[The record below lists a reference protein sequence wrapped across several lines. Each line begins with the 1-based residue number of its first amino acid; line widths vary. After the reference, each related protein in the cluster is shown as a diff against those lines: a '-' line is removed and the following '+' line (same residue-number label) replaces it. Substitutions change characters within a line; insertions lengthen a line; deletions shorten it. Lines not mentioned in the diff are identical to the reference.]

1 MSFHSPLFLFLLI
14 ILPAIIFWY
23 WFYNNKIEGTILI
36 SSSSLFSKDV
46 RLRGKIK
53 NRILKIFEIIILG
66 LIIVALAR
74 PQKVDKLVE
83 KNIDVI
89 DILLVLDISS
99 SMLADDFSP
108 NRLEVVKN
116 TAKDFISSRE
126 GDRIGVVV
134 FAGQSFI
141 QCPLTTDIKVLLNL
155 VDEISVAAKDYD
167 GTAIGMAIA
176 NATNRLRESESKS
189 KTMIL
194 LSDGSNNSGEI
205 EPSTAAKIANEFG
218 IKIYTIAAGTN
229 KSVSRIPGRGL
240 IRNEIDIETLKN
252 ISNETGGQFFRATD
266 KVALSNI
273 YQEINNLERSEI
285 EVKDFTNYYELY
297 HWLLIPSLFLAF
309 IYFLMKKYFFR
320 LAI

>member
-1 MSFHSPLFLFLLI
+1 MSFHSPLFLLLLFI
-14 ILPAIIFWY
+14 IPVIIY
-23 WFYNNKIEGTILI
+23 FYRNYSNKVEATIPF
-36 SSSSLFSKDV
+36 SSASLFSKDTIY
-46 RLRGKIK
+46 RAKIK
-53 NRILKIFEIIILG
+53 NRVLKTIELIILTLIII
-66 LIIVALAR
+66 ALAR
-74 PQKVDKLVE
+74 PQKIDKLFE
-83 KNIDVI
+83 ENMDII

-99 SMLADDFSP
+99 SMLADDFPP
-108 NRLEVVKN
+108 NRLEVVKK
-116 TAKDFISSRE
+116 TAKDFITSRK

-141 QCPLTTDIKVLLNL
+141 QCPLTTDIKVLLDL
-155 VDEISVAAKDYD
+155 VDEISVANKDYD

-176 NATNRLRESESKS
+176 NATNRLRDSESES

-229 KSVSRIPGRGL
+229 ESVSRIPGRGL

-266 KVALSNI
+266 KEALSNI
-273 YQEINNLERSEI
+273 YKEINNLERSEI
-285 EVKDFTNYYELY
+285 EVKNFTKYHELFR
-297 HWLLIPSLFLAF
+297 WFLIPALFLATTYF
-309 IYFLMKKYFFR
+309 ILKRYFFR
-320 LAI
+320 VVF

>member
-14 ILPAIIFWY
+14 IIPAIIYLYWY
-23 WFYNNKIEGTILI
+23 YSNKIEGTILI
-36 SSSSLFSKDV
+36 SSSRLFSKDV
-46 RLRGKIK
+46 LLRGKIK

-66 LIIVALAR
+66 LIIIALAR

-252 ISNETGGQFFRATD
+252 ISNETGGRFFRATD

-297 HWLLIPSLFLAF
+297 HWLLIPALFLAF
-309 IYFLMKKYFFR
+309 IYFIIKKYFFR
-320 LAI
+320 LAF

>member
-1 MSFHSPLFLFLLI
+1 MSFHSPLLLSLLI
-14 ILPAIIFWY
+14 ILPVIIY
-23 WFYNNKIEGTILI
+23 LYRYYSNKIEGTILI

-46 RLRGKIK
+46 LLSGKIK
-53 NRILKIFEIIILG
+53 NRVLKTFEIIILA
-66 LIIVALAR
+66 LIIIALAR

-83 KNIDVI
+83 KNIDII

-116 TAKDFISSRE
+116 TAKDFISSRQ
-126 GDRIGVVV
+126 GDRLGVVV

-176 NATNRLRESESKS
+176 NATNRLRDSESKS

-218 IKIYTIAAGTN
+218 IKIHTIAAGTD

-266 KVALSNI
+266 KEALSEI
-273 YQEINNLERSEI
+273 YKEINNLERSKIEI
-285 EVKDFTNYYELY
+285 KDFTKYYELY
-297 HWLLIPSLFLAF
+297 RWFLIPALFLAF
-309 IYFLMKKYFFR
+309 MYFLIKKYFFR
-320 LAI
+320 VAF

>member
-1 MSFHSPLFLFLLI
+1 MINFL
-14 ILPAIIFWY
+14 
-23 WFYNNKIEGTILI
+23 K
-36 SSSSLFSKDV
+36 
-46 RLRGKIK
+46 
-53 NRILKIFEIIILG
+53 
-66 LIIVALAR
+66 
-74 PQKVDKLVE
+74 

-108 NRLEVVKN
+108 NRLEVVKK

-155 VDEISVAAKDYD
+155 VDEISVANKDYD

-176 NATNRLRESESKS
+176 NATNRLRDSESES

-229 KSVSRIPGRGL
+229 ESVSRIPGRGL

-266 KVALSNI
+266 KEALSNI
-273 YQEINNLERSEI
+273 YKEINNLERSEI
-285 EVKDFTNYYELY
+285 EVKNFTKYHELFR
-297 HWLLIPSLFLAF
+297 WFLIPALFLATTYF
-309 IYFLMKKYFFR
+309 ILKRYFFR
-320 LAI
+320 VVF

>member
-1 MSFHSPLFLFLLI
+1 MSFHNPLFLLLLI
-14 ILPAIIFWY
+14 VIPGIIYFNRNY
-23 WFYNNKIEGTILI
+23 SNKVEATISF
-36 SSSSLFSKDV
+36 SSASLFSKDIIY
-46 RLRGKIK
+46 RAKIK
-53 NRILKIFEIIILG
+53 NRVLKTIELIILT

-74 PQKVDKLVE
+74 PQKIDKLVE
-83 KNIDVI
+83 ENMDII

-108 NRLEVVKN
+108 NRLAVVKK
-116 TAKDFISSRE
+116 TAKDFIVSRE

-141 QCPLTTDIKVLLNL
+141 QCPLTTDINVLLNL
-155 VDEISVAAKDYD
+155 VDEISVAGKDYD

-176 NATNRLRESESKS
+176 NAINRLRDSQSKS

-266 KVALSNI
+266 KEALSNI
-273 YQEINNLERSEI
+273 YKEINNLERSEI
-285 EVKDFTNYYELY
+285 EVKNFTKYHELFR
-297 HWLLIPSLFLAF
+297 WFLIPALFLAT
-309 IYFLMKKYFFR
+309 IYFVLKRYFFR
-320 LAI
+320 VVF

>member
-14 ILPAIIFWY
+14 ILPVIIFCYWY
-23 WFYNNKIEGTILI
+23 YSNKIEGTILI

-273 YQEINNLERSEI
+273 YQEINNLERSDI
-285 EVKDFTNYYELY
+285 EVKDFINYYELY
-297 HWLLIPSLFLAF
+297 YWLLIPALFLAF
-309 IYFLMKKYFFR
+309 IYFLIKNYFFR
-320 LAI
+320 VAF

>member
-1 MSFHSPLFLFLLI
+1 MSFHSPFFLLLLFI
-14 ILPAIIFWY
+14 IPGIIY
-23 WFYNNKIEGTILI
+23 FYRNYSNKVEATIPF
-36 SSSSLFSKDV
+36 SSASLFSDQILY
-46 RLRGKIK
+46 RAKIK
-53 NRILKIFEIIILG
+53 NRFLKTFEIIILI
-66 LIIVALAR
+66 LIIIALAR
-74 PQKVDKLVE
+74 PQKIDKLVK

-108 NRLEVVKN
+108 NRLEVVKK
-116 TAKDFISSRE
+116 TAKDFISSRA

-155 VDEISVAAKDYD
+155 VDEISVASKDYD

-176 NATNRLRESESKS
+176 NATNRLRDSESKS

-205 EPSTAAKIANEFG
+205 EPSTAAKIASEFG

-240 IRNEIDIETLKN
+240 IRNEIDIETLKD

-266 KVALSNI
+266 KEALSDI

-285 EVKDFTNYYELY
+285 EVKDFTKYYELFR
-297 HWLLIPSLFLAF
+297 WFLVPALFLAIMYLIF
-309 IYFLMKKYFFR
+309 KKYLFKVAF
-320 LAI
+320 

>member
-14 ILPAIIFWY
+14 ILPAIIFCYWY
-23 WFYNNKIEGTILI
+23 YSNKIEGTILI
-36 SSSSLFSKDV
+36 PSSSLFSKDV

-66 LIIVALAR
+66 LIIMALAR

-116 TAKDFISSRE
+116 TAKDFISSRQ

-141 QCPLTTDIKVLLNL
+141 QCPLTTDIQVLLNL

-194 LSDGSNNSGEI
+194 LSDGSNNVNFTFLQNI
-205 EPSTAAKIANEFG
+205 LVFLNKI
-218 IKIYTIAAGTN
+218 
-229 KSVSRIPGRGL
+229 
-240 IRNEIDIETLKN
+240 
-252 ISNETGGQFFRATD
+252 
-266 KVALSNI
+266 
-273 YQEINNLERSEI
+273 
-285 EVKDFTNYYELY
+285 
-297 HWLLIPSLFLAF
+297 
-309 IYFLMKKYFFR
+309 
-320 LAI
+320 